1 MLVAARPPPSPVCPM
16 PSRTLAGLLIFGPL
30 AGCATPP
37 APVSR
42 YAPADPPTYVY
53 VIDGADPGEVAGT
66 RRLADRLRAAGYP
79 HTRYGGWFRAAQFE
93 RDIRAARAADPAARF
108 ALIGFSAGTFA
119 ARDAAARLIRDGVP
133 VALVGYVGGDY
144 LSDSPAS
151 RVAGA
156 GRVVNVTGDGH
167 PLTGGNLL
175 FNGTDIGGA
184 RNVRLAGVGHFDLPT
199 HPDTAAV
206 LLAELA
212 AR

>member
-1 MLVAARPPPSPVCPM
+1 MLVWLVVLGPS
-16 PSRTLAGLLIFGPL
+16 
-30 AGCATPP
+30 AGCVTLPDP
-37 APVSR
+37 SPVSR
-42 YAPADPPTYVY
+42 YAPADRPTYVY
-53 VIDGADPGEVAGT
+53 VLDGADPAEVAGT

-93 RDIRAARAADPAARF
+93 RDVRATHATDPAARF

-119 ARDAAARLIRDGVP
+119 ARDVSARLLRDGVP

-144 LSDSPAS
+144 LSDSPAT
-151 RVAGA
+151 RLAGA

-167 PLTGGNLL
+167 RLTGGNLL
-175 FNGTDIGGA
+175 FNGTEVTGA

-199 HPDTAAV
+199 HPDTEAV

-212 AR
+212 AAR